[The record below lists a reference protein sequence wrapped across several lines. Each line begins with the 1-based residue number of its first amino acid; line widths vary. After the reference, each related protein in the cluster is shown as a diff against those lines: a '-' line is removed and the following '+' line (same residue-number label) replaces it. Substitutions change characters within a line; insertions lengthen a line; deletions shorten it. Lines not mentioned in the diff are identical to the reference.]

1 GNDPRRFARA
11 VISPRLATTSLARRG
26 GLSSSASGAIWF
38 FWSIACDGST
48 DVNVRSRASCM
59 LFSRKVPPPP
69 SVWLV
74 DALPTL
80 VTGSLYLAPPCP
92 KEKLPECDL
101 VRVKW
106 GSGPLQLVKVIDASH
121 KGWRESG
128 VEITNKRS
136 QISNCQRLGE
146 AAHTGEG

>member
-1 GNDPRRFARA
+1 MGWA
-11 VISPRLATTSLARRG
+11 VSVCGWLQALWLPKL
-26 GLSSSASGAIWF
+26 LSHP
-38 FWSIACDGST
+38 

-59 LFSRKVPPPP
+59 LFSRKVPPPRCA
-69 SVWLV
+69 SLV
-74 DALPTL
+74 DSVPTL
-80 VTGSLYLAPPCP
+80 VTVSVYLAPTCP

-101 VRVKW
+101 VRVKS

-146 AAHTGEG
+146 AAHTGEGNAIRRPIPRPCVA